1 MLGSVSARQI
11 KASQFSSKAL
21 ERNGSGKSEGDRGA
35 RKLDP
40 DGQGIG
46 TELLSGEALG
56 AGRSNREG
64 HGDGL
69 SAGVAG
75 SRDSDGSDLLVVGS
89 VAKRV
94 TALVTVETGQERS
107 GQL

>member
-1 MLGSVSARQI
+1 LEVYQLAKSRRVNSLPRL
-11 KASQFSSKAL
+11 L

-64 HGDGL
+64 HRDGL

-75 SRDSDGSDLLVVGS
+75 SRDSNGGDLLVVGS
-89 VAKRV
+89 VLERV
-94 TALVTVETGQERS
+94 TTLVTVETGQEGS